1 MCVTC
6 FRPPFYAFTSRP
18 FSPWHV
24 ASLVAPVDELYFPS
38 PQSTHVAS
46 LVAPVEVLYFP
57 SPQSSHVETP
67 VDVLNVPAGQ
77 GEQEEEAAPEYSP
90 VPQKEQVDSLEAPVD
105 ELNFPAAQ
113 SEQAGAPVEELNFP
127 AAQSEQEVAPTA
139 LNVPAEQGPSQS
151 ELEAPPDG
159 L

>member
-1 MCVTC
+1 VGGRLATC
-6 FRPPFYAFTSRP
+6 GESISWCYAFASRP

-24 ASLVAPVDELYFPS
+24 ASLVAPMDVLYFPS

-46 LVAPVEVLYFP
+46 LVAPV
-57 SPQSSHVETP
+57 
-67 VDVLNVPAGQ
+67 
-77 GEQEEEAAPEYSP
+77 
-90 VPQKEQVDSLEAPVD
+90 D

-113 SEQAGAPVEELNFP
+113 SSHVAWLVAPVEELNFP

-151 ELEAPPDG
+151 ELDVPRVG